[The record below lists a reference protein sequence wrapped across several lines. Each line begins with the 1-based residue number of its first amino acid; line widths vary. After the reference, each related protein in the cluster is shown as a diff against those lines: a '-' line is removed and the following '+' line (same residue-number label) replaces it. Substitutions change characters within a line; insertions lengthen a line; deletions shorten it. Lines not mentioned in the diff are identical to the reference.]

1 MAEQF
6 TPTRTPD
13 GADTQS
19 AAPDTGGSTPLIAL
33 PESFPVE
40 GATLGRLPNDDSD
53 KSGAM
58 YFT

>member
-6 TPTRTPD
+6 TRTRPP
-13 GADTQS
+13 GAADTQS
-19 AAPDTGGSTPLIAL
+19 AAPGTDSSTPLLAL
-33 PESFPVE
+33 PESFPIE
-40 GATLGRLPNDDSD
+40 GSTLGRLPNDDAD

>member
-6 TPTRTPD
+6 TRTLTPD
-13 GADTQS
+13 GADTQTS
-19 AAPDTGGSTPLIAL
+19 VPGTGGPTPLIAL

-40 GATLGRLPNDDSD
+40 GATLGRQPNDDSD